1 MYKAKRKKI
10 SLATKK
16 KKGNKKIRLKGVEEI
31 SVDRQNNKWIDQY
44 NFIQVL
50 QLTIETIIT
59 F

>member
-31 SVDRQNNKWIDQY
+31 DSFKPTTYQEEIFCSKRRIGQW
-44 NFIQVL
+44 L
-50 QLTIETIIT
+50 
-59 F
+59 

>member
-31 SVDRQNNKWIDQY
+31 SVDRQNNLKKDY
-44 NFIQVL
+44 L
-50 QLTIETIIT
+50 PIIKT
-59 F
+59 RWKGSLPLHA